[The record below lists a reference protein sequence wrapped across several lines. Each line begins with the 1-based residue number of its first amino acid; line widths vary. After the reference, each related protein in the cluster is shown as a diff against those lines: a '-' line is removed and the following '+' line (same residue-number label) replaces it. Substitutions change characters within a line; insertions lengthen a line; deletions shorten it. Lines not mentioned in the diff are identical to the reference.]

1 MDVKDKYDD
10 GHGHYKCP
18 DCGWWSTHPMP
29 NHNCFKFPLPKK
41 IIRLD
46 DGMEFVLD
54 EKLGTYH
61 THLGIP
67 RLDEGDHH
75 RHEYKFEVLMFD
87 PRNKGLFKIA
97 DGTEDINAMKDDW
110 KKRMDILTK
119 NDGHGDS
126 DDI

>member
-1 MDVKDKYDD
+1 MDVKSDKYDPECP
-10 GHGHYKCP
+10 HYRCP
-18 DCGWWSTHPMP
+18 HCGFWSTHPFD
-29 NHNCFKFPLPKK
+29 NHSCFLPKR

-67 RLDEGDHH
+67 RLDECDYH
-75 RHEYKFEVLMFD
+75 RHEYKFEVLMYD

-97 DGTEDINAMKDDW
+97 DGTEDIKAMKADW

>member
-1 MDVKDKYDD
+1 MDVKSDKYDPECP
-10 GHGHYKCP
+10 HYRCP
-18 DCGWWSTHPMP
+18 HCGFWSTHPFD
-29 NHNCFKFPLPKK
+29 NHNCFLPKK

-61 THLGIP
+61 VHLGIP
-67 RLDEGDHH
+67 RLDEGDHI